1 MKTHDKL
8 EAVQDQTNDLIE
20 DSKELTIFECNV
32 CNQNV
37 TTSTYEHH
45 IVDGVLVCSNMDA
58 IGNTDLVDD
67 LNASDVVHT
76 DDAGNLILTDDDL
89 VDGGSQQV
97 MISLQGLKEE
107 IF

>member
-1 MKTHDKL
+1 MKTHEKL
-8 EAVQDQTNDLIE
+8 ETVQDQTNELIE
-20 DSKELTIFECNV
+20 DTKELTIFECNV

-37 TTSTYEHH
+37 TTSAYEHQ
-45 IVDGVLVCSNMDA
+45 IVDGVLVCSNLDV

-67 LNASDVVHT
+67 LNASDVVHA
-76 DDAGNLILTDDDL
+76 DEADHLILTDEDI
-89 VDGGSQQV
+89 VDGASQQV